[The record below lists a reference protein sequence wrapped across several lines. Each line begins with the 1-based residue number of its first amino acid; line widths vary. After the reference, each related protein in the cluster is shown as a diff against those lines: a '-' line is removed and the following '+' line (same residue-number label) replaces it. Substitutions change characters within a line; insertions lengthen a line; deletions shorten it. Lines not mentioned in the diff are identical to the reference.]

1 MLFAIVAALNRFQHM
16 YQRWAKQHCPPYLSR
31 LVLIVQVK
39 FETVNV
45 AV

>member
-1 MLFAIVAALNRFQHM
+1 MLFAIAAAFKLFQHL
-16 YQRWAKQHCPPYLSR
+16 YQWWAKQHCPPYLAR
-31 LVLIVQVK
+31 LVLIVQVE